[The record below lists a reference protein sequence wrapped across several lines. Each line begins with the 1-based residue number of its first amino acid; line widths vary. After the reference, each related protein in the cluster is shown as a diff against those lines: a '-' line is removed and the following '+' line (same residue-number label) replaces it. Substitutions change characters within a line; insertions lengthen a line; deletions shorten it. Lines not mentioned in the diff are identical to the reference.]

1 MRNSS
6 HVKKDG
12 ITLIAANIKP
22 DFDAVASMVAA
33 QKLYPDALVVFP
45 DSQENNLR
53 DFFLNSMMYLLNSVD
68 IKEIDFDRVTRLI
81 LVGTRQPRRIGKLAQ
96 LLERT
101 GLDIHIYDHHP
112 PAPGDIKGSL
122 EMVEPLGATV
132 TILAEIIIERMVKI
146 GPG

>member
-81 LVGTRQPRRIGKLAQ
+81 LVGTR
-96 LLERT
+96 
-101 GLDIHIYDHHP
+101 
-112 PAPGDIKGSL
+112 
-122 EMVEPLGATV
+122 
-132 TILAEIIIERMVKI
+132 
-146 GPG
+146 